1 MSDIEPIPHDP
12 THPTEGVAA
21 TAYRAEQR
29 IKGLIRVMNAA
40 WTELAESLYQFSQQ
54 ELWRDLGYNTFGE
67 WCASPEIGLSRRQV
81 YYYLEVWRELIVERG
96 VSPDDLKRAGS
107 AKWTEVLPAV
117 RRGEVT
123 VEEAISDA
131 ESLPREDLRQKYH
144 DIGSGREQG
153 LEATREPAWVKC
165 PTCGSSYRA

>member
-1 MSDIEPIPHDP
+1 MTDIEPIPHDP

-67 WCASPEIGLSRRQV
+67 WCATPEIGIGRRQA
-81 YYYLEVWRELIVERG
+81 YYYLEIWRELIVNRDVDPG
-96 VSPDDLKRAGS
+96 DLKRADQT
-107 AKWTEVLPAV
+107 KWTEVLPAV
-117 RRGEVT
+117 RRGNVT

-131 ESLPREDLRQKYH
+131 ESLPREDLRLKYAE
-144 DIGSGREQG
+144 IGSGPEKG
-153 LEATREPAWVKC
+153 LDALREPAWVVC